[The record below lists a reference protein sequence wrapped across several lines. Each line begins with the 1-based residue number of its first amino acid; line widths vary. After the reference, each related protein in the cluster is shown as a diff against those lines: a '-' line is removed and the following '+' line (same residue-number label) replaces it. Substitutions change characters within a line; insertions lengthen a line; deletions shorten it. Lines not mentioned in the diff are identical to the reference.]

1 MPGSVANAVVS
12 EVMPALLASQFTR
25 SDSWAV
31 QQNRYANGEVESR
44 SQVTSSL
51 RRWEADLIGDAA
63 ALADWKDFWE
73 DTKHAAFYFYDPF
86 EPVSGQPIGS
96 NFDATGV
103 ATTGRYKVAWEGSW
117 SQQMTLGRFSA
128 RMALVEVA

>member
-12 EVMPALLASQFTR
+12 TVMPALLASQFVR

-31 QQNRYANGEVESR
+31 QQVAYANGEIESR

-51 RRWEADLIGDAA
+51 RRWEADLIGDAD

-73 DTKHAAFYFYDPF
+73 ATKHAAFYFYDPF

-103 ATTGRYKVAWEGSW
+103 STTGRFKVCWEGSW
-117 SQQMTLGRFSA
+117 RQQMTLGRFSA
-128 RMALVEVA
+128 RMVLREVA